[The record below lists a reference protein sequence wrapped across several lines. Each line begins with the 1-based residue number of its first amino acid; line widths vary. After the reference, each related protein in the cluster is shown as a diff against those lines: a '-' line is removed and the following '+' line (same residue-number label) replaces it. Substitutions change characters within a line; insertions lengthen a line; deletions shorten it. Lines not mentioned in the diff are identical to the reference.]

1 MVAAPEGDAEAF
13 EEACNV
19 RVRWQGQLTE
29 EVGEPVPEADAEP
42 EPVADAEAEAEL
54 QGSVR
59 YAHVTYESARHE
71 VDEPDMMT
79 TAEE

>member
-1 MVAAPEGDAEAF
+1 MQRLSRKPAVSECAGRE
-13 EEACNV
+13 
-19 RVRWQGQLTE
+19 RLTE